1 MQRLEAFEGEAKK
14 RFMLHYNFPPF
25 SVGEVAFLRG
35 AGRREI
41 GHGALAERAISAVL
55 PSEEK
60 WPYAMRV
67 VSDILESNGSSS
79 MATVCGAALS
89 LMDAGVPLKRLGRP
103 EEIAET
109 ILFVASD
116 KASFIS
122 GASIPVNGGKA
133 AL

>member
-1 MQRLEAFEGEAKK
+1 
-14 RFMLHYNFPPF
+14 
-25 SVGEVAFLRG
+25 
-35 AGRREI
+35 
-41 GHGALAERAISAVL
+41 
-55 PSEEK
+55 
-60 WPYAMRV
+60 
-67 VSDILESNGSSS
+67 
-79 MATVCGAALS
+79 
-89 LMDAGVPLKRLGRP
+89 LGRP